1 MTKNST
7 KTRLF
12 CWKESQC
19 PKNWLKKKWKDAKT
33 IPGQRFK
40 LKPCHVPF
48 LDITS
53 LLFVLGCTSQTFKKE
68 LVMNSETHSCRKNY
82 NKMSMLDGLMLPI
95 LCYKKTQWWERGH
108 SPSEPVHT
116 SPDEKFLTP
125 LEESTKEPLLDP
137 SFSDHKKCTK
147 DFPMWNLSNQWPFP
161 TINPKFIRNFVEN
174 PCFLRLWS
182 APGSSRACGESVRS
196 TWGCQ

>member
-1 MTKNST
+1 M
-7 KTRLF
+7 
-12 CWKESQC
+12 Q
-19 PKNWLKKKWKDAKT
+19 KT

-48 LDITS
+48 PDITS

-68 LVMNSETHSCRKNY
+68 LVMNSETPSCRKNY

-125 LEESTKEPLLDP
+125 LEESTKEPLLD
-137 SFSDHKKCTK
+137 S
-147 DFPMWNLSNQWPFP
+147 
-161 TINPKFIRNFVEN
+161 
-174 PCFLRLWS
+174 
-182 APGSSRACGESVRS
+182 
-196 TWGCQ
+196 